1 MIAYRVFYKN
11 YKLKKSELIGRL
23 LERRKDLRGKNR
35 VESGLKWAKQVL
47 GPVVKDQHAI
57 FVVPDEIDQEGQ
69 GSSAY
74 AKEEKLIRLQDG
86 LIQK

>member
-1 MIAYRVFYKN
+1 
-11 YKLKKSELIGRL
+11 
-23 LERRKDLRGKNR
+23 
-35 VESGLKWAKQVL
+35 LKWAKQVL